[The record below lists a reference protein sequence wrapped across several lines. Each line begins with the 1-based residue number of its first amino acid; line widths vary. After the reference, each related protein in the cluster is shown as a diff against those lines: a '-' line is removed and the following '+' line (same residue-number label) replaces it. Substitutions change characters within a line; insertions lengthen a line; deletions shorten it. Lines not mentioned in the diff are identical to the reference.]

1 MEEGAPQTDA
11 PTSSEDDVLR
21 EQSFKRPTGLNLGSF
36 MVASPDEAV
45 PDEAVPDEAMP
56 DEADSTAASP
66 VDAAVGEVSELFSL
80 TSGAETEQDT
90 TQHLAVHGEQQLGKG
105 LAVAMVVVWT
115 AIGALV
121 GTVLPPVL
129 GALGLLAMA
138 AVGLVLGERWIQR
151 GAMHVLGITWV
162 IISMKLL
169 YGLALDAW
177 RWGWLDG
184 VGPVQAM
191 HLEACSWDWL
201 A

>member
-36 MVASPDEAV
+36 MVAS

-138 AVGLVLGERWIQR
+138 AVGL
-151 GAMHVLGITWV
+151 
-162 IISMKLL
+162 
-169 YGLALDAW
+169 AW
-177 RWGWLDG
+177 AN
-184 VGPVQAM
+184 VGFNGMPCTFWAS
-191 HLEACSWDWL
+191 HG
-201 A
+201 